1 MAGLIVLVVISAVT
15 FIISSCSVD
24 LGDEALSKKDERLS
38 ATEELLNIIRYIK
51 QNAYEKIYYRK
62 IKTWREKELKIYN
75 TKGVIEAVTIF
86 LYYLTTPA
94 ILTSLILTYIY
105 IHGEMTPSTV
115 FSTMMIAVIF
125 EVTSQQFPK
134 AISELIAIINSI
146 KRID

>member
-15 FIISSCSVD
+15 FTISSCSVD

>member
-1 MAGLIVLVVISAVT
+1 MAGLIVLVIISAIT
-15 FIISSCSVD
+15 FTISSCSVR
-24 LGDEALSKKDERLS
+24 LGEEALSKKDERLS
-38 ATEELLNIIRYIK
+38 ATEELLNIIRFIK
-51 QNAYEKIYYRK
+51 QNAYEKIYYSK
-62 IKTWREKELKIYN
+62 IKSWREKELKIYN

-86 LYYLTTPA
+86 LYFLTTPA

-134 AISELIAIINSI
+134 AISEIIAIINSI